1 MCGIAGVFGKRDPEA
16 VGAML
21 RVLAHRGPDDQHA
34 VHGQGYTLGARRLS
48 IIDLDHGRQPLC
60 EDQKTVWGSQN
71 GEIYNFRELRD
82 QLLREH
88 GEHRFA
94 TESDTE
100 LLPHLYRAY
109 GLDFCHKLEGMYAI
123 ALWDEKRHRGVLVRD
138 RSGKKPLYYMVF
150 EGCLWYASEIKAL
163 LTVPGFERRLN
174 LEAVHHFLSYKN
186 VPAPLSIFEG
196 ISMLKPGHRL
206 VWQDGRI
213 VAVEPYWRLD
223 WTPFEE
229 PLSEDELAEE
239 LIRRL
244 KVAVKRRL
252 VSDVPIGFFLSGG
265 IDSSLSTALAA
276 QLAPDRIKTF
286 TLTYAADS
294 STPGKELDLKCA
306 REIAARYGTDHHE
319 EQMNFSDFQR
329 EFPAILS
336 HFDEPFG
343 GVVSTYFLSR
353 LIARHVKVAISGD
366 GSDELFGSYLSHRIA
381 RPIAELQAARAQGRE
396 PGDLGHFASGQPR
409 EFLERM
415 AADQDYLWRARLCVF
430 SDEDKAAL
438 YSSQARGAFS
448 QFSTLEHLR
457 QTFSTLTAGDPTN
470 RILEAEFS
478 TQLPDQVLAFTD
490 RLSMAHSLEIRT
502 AFLDTQVMEFAARI
516 PERFKIRDEDVKV
529 ILKKAARP
537 YLPSSA
543 IDRPKEGFVLP
554 VNQWLQGWLFDYAKA
569 ALSPAELARH
579 GLFEPGEV
587 GSLLD
592 RFQGGQANLAN
603 KILSLLAF
611 QIWYDIYLA
620 QALPVPLGDAARLLV
635 QESGGQKTLVDYT
648 VASVSV
654 PGVGETSAHPAAAG
668 R

>member
-1 MCGIAGVFGKRDPEA
+1 MCGIAGVFGTRAPEV
-16 VGAML
+16 VGGML

-34 VHGQGYTLGARRLS
+34 VYGDGYTLGARRLS

-60 EDQKTVWGSQN
+60 EDRKTVWGSQN
-71 GEIYNFRELRD
+71 GEIYNFRELRE
-82 QLLREH
+82 QLLKEH

-94 TESDTE
+94 TDGDTE

-109 GLDFCHKLEGMYAI
+109 GLSFPEKLEGMYAI
-123 ALWDEKRHRGVLVRD
+123 ALWDEERRRGVLVRD
-138 RSGKKPLYYMVF
+138 RSGKKPLYYMQHD
-150 EGCLWYASEIKAL
+150 GCLWYASEIKAL

-174 LEAVHHFLSYKN
+174 HEALHHFLSFKN
-186 VPAPLSIFEG
+186 VPAPMSIFEG
-196 ISMLKPGHRL
+196 IEMLRPGHRL
-206 VWQDGRI
+206 VWENGRI
-213 VAVEPYWRLD
+213 AAVEAYWRLD
-223 WTPFEE
+223 WTPFPE
-229 PLSEDELAEE
+229 PLTEEDLAEE
-239 LIRRL
+239 LTKRL
-244 KVAVKRRL
+244 KVAVKRRM

-276 QLAPDRIKTF
+276 ELAPDRIKTF
-286 TLTYAADS
+286 TLTYSQDS

-306 REIAARYGTDHHE
+306 REIAQRYGTEHHE

-343 GVVSTYFLSR
+343 GVVSTYFLAR
-353 LIARHVKVAISGD
+353 LISKHVKVAISGD

-381 RPIAELQAARAQGRE
+381 RPISELVAARKQGRA

-409 EFLERM
+409 EFLERI
-415 AADQDYLWRARLCVF
+415 ASDKEHLWRLGLCVF
-430 SDEDKAAL
+430 SEDDKASL
-438 YSSQARGAFS
+438 YSKEALAASSGFS
-448 QFSTLEHLR
+448 SGQLLQTLFSG
-457 QTFSTLTAGDPTN
+457 LTAKDPTN
-470 RILEAEFS
+470 RILEAEFQ

-502 AFLDTQVMEFAARI
+502 AFLDTGVMEFAARI

-537 YLPSSA
+537 FLPASA

-569 ALSPAELARH
+569 ALSPSELARH
-579 GLFEPGEV
+579 GLFSSSQV

-603 KILSLLAF
+603 KILSLLSF
-611 QIWYDIYLA
+611 QIWYDIYMA
-620 QALPVPLGDAARLLV
+620 QRLPVPLGDAARLIV
-635 QESGGQKTLVDYT
+635 EESGGQKQLVDYT

-654 PGVGETSAHPAAAG
+654 PGVGDPVTAG

>member
-1 MCGIAGVFGKRDPEA
+1 MCGIAGVFGTRAPEVVA
-16 VGAML
+16 TML
-21 RVLAHRGPDDQHA
+21 RVLAHRGPDDQHV
-34 VHGQGYTLGARRLS
+34 VHGDGYTMGARRLS

-60 EDQKTVWGSQN
+60 EDQKTVWAAQN
-71 GEIYNFRELRD
+71 GEIYNFRELREE
-82 QLLREH
+82 LLAR
-88 GEHRFA
+88 GGHRFA
-94 TESDTE
+94 TDGDTE

-109 GLDFCHKLEGMYAI
+109 GIDFPKKLEGMYAVS
-123 ALWDEKRHRGVLVRD
+123 LWDENERRGLLARD
-138 RSGKKPLYYMVF
+138 RSGKKPLYFMEH

-163 LTVPGFERRLN
+163 LTVPGFQRRLN
-174 LEAVHHFLSYKN
+174 HEAVHHFLSYKN

-196 ISMLKPGHRL
+196 ISILRPGHRL
-206 VWQDGRI
+206 LWENGRI
-213 VAVEPYWRLD
+213 VSNEAYWKLD

-229 PLSEDELAEE
+229 PLTEDELAEE
-239 LIRRL
+239 LTRRL

-276 QLAPDRIKTF
+276 ELAPDRIKTF
-286 TLTYAADS
+286 TLTYSQDS

-306 REIAARYGTDHHE
+306 REIAKRYGTDHHE

-353 LIARHVKVAISGD
+353 LISKHVKVAISGD

-381 RPIAELQAARAQGRE
+381 RPISELVAARREGRE
-396 PGDLGHFASGQPR
+396 PGDLGHFAEGQPR
-409 EFLERM
+409 EFLERI
-415 AADQDYLWRARLCVF
+415 ASGSEADWRLALCVF
-430 SDEDKAAL
+430 SDEDKESL
-438 YSSQARGAFS
+438 YSSEVKGAFAG
-448 QFSTLEHLR
+448 FSTAEHLR
-457 QTFSTLTAGDPTN
+457 RTFSTLSATDPTN
-470 RILEAEFS
+470 RILEAEFG

-516 PERFKIRDEDVKV
+516 PERFKIANNDVKL

-537 YLPSSA
+537 FLPTSA

-569 ALSPAELARH
+569 ALAPSELAHH
-579 GLFEPGEV
+579 GLFNAAEV

-620 QALPVPLGDAARLLV
+620 QQLPVPLGDAARLIV
-635 QESGGQKTLVDYT
+635 EESGGQKSLVDYS

-654 PGVGETSAHPAAAG
+654 PGVGDPVAAG
-668 R
+668 H

>member
-1 MCGIAGVFGKRDPEA
+1 MCGIAGVFGTRAPEVVA
-16 VGAML
+16 TML
-21 RVLAHRGPDDQHA
+21 KVLAHRGPDDQHV
-34 VHGQGYTLGARRLS
+34 VHGDGYTLGARRLS

-60 EDQKTVWGSQN
+60 EDQKTVWAAQN
-71 GEIYNFRELRD
+71 GEIYNFRELREE
-82 QLLREH
+82 LFAR
-88 GEHRFA
+88 GGHRFA
-94 TESDTE
+94 THGDTE
-100 LLPHLYRAY
+100 LLPHMYRAY
-109 GLDFCHKLEGMYAI
+109 GVDFPKKLEGMYAVS
-123 ALWDEKRHRGVLVRD
+123 LWDEKERRGLLARD
-138 RSGKKPLYYMVF
+138 RSGKKPLYYMEH

-163 LTVPGFERRLN
+163 LTVPGFQRRLN
-174 LEAVHHFLSYKN
+174 HEAVHHFLSYKN
-186 VPAPLSIFEG
+186 VPAPMSIFEG
-196 ISMLKPGHRL
+196 ISILRPGHRL
-206 VWQDGRI
+206 LWENGRI
-213 VAVEPYWRLD
+213 VSNEAYWKLD

-229 PLSEDELAEE
+229 PLTEDELAEE
-239 LIRRL
+239 LTRRL

-276 QLAPDRIKTF
+276 ELAPDRIKTF
-286 TLTYAADS
+286 TLTYSQDS

-306 REIAARYGTDHHE
+306 REIAQRYGTDHHE

-353 LIARHVKVAISGD
+353 LISKHVKVAISGD

-381 RPIAELQAARAQGRE
+381 RPISELVAARREGRE
-396 PGDLGHFASGQPR
+396 PGDLGHFAEGQPR
-409 EFLERM
+409 EFLERI
-415 AADQDYLWRARLCVF
+415 ASGDEADWRLALCVF
-430 SDEDKAAL
+430 SDQDKESL
-438 YSSQARGAFS
+438 YSSEAKGAFS
-448 QFSTLEHLR
+448 GFSTAQHLR
-457 QTFSTLTAGDPTN
+457 RTFSTLSATDPTN
-470 RILEAEFS
+470 RILEAEFG
-478 TQLPDQVLAFTD
+478 TQLPDQVMAFTD

-516 PERFKIRDEDVKV
+516 PERFKIANNDVKL

-537 YLPSSA
+537 FLPASA

-569 ALSPAELARH
+569 ALAPSELARH
-579 GLFEPGEV
+579 GLFSAGEV

-611 QIWYDIYLA
+611 QIWHDIYMA
-620 QALPVPLGDAARLLV
+620 QQLPVPLGDAARLIV
-635 QESGGQKTLVDYT
+635 EESRGQKSLVDYS

-654 PGVGETSAHPAAAG
+654 PGVGDPVVAG

>member
-1 MCGIAGVFGKRDPEA
+1 
-16 VGAML
+16 ML

-34 VHGQGYTLGARRLS
+34 VCGPGYTLGARRLS

-60 EDQKTVWGSQN
+60 EDRARVWGSQN
-71 GEIYNFRELRD
+71 GEIYNFRELREE
-82 QLLREH
+82 LRQKDSS
-88 GEHRFA
+88 HRFA
-94 TESDTE
+94 TDGDTE
-100 LLPHLYRAY
+100 VLPHLYRAY
-109 GLDFCHKLEGMYAI
+109 GLLFPQKLEGMYAV
-123 ALWDEKRHRGVLVRD
+123 ALWDEGEQRGLLVRD
-138 RSGKKPLYYMVF
+138 RSGKKPLYYMEL

-163 LTVPGFERRLN
+163 LTVPGCQRRLN
-174 LEAVHHFLSYKN
+174 HEAVHHFLSYKN

-196 ISMLKPGHRL
+196 IHALRPAHRL
-206 VWQDGRI
+206 VWEGGRI
-213 VAVEPYWRLD
+213 LSDQPYWQLD
-223 WTPFEE
+223 WTPLQE
-229 PLSEDELAEE
+229 PLSEEEMAEE

-276 QLAPDRIKTF
+276 ELAPDRIKTF
-286 TLTYAADS
+286 TLTYAQDS

-306 REIAARYGTDHHE
+306 REIAARYGTEHHE

-353 LIARHVKVAISGD
+353 LISQHVKVAISGD
-366 GSDELFGSYLSHRIA
+366 GSDELFGSYLSHRLA
-381 RPIAELQAARAQGRE
+381 RPVAELVAARQQGRE
-396 PGDLGHFASGQPR
+396 PGDLGHFAIGQPR
-409 EFLERM
+409 EFLERI
-415 AADQDYLWRARLCVF
+415 AHQQDYSWRAKLCVF
-430 SDEDKAAL
+430 SDEEKRSL
-438 YSSQARGAFS
+438 YASGARDLF
-448 QFSTLEHLR
+448 QDFSTERHL
-457 QTFSTLTAGDPTN
+457 QQVFSTLTAGDPTN
-470 RILEAEFS
+470 RILEAEFR

-516 PERFKIRDEDVKV
+516 PEQFKIRDQDVKV

-537 YLPSSA
+537 YLPASA

-554 VNQWLQGWLFDYAKA
+554 VNQWLQGWLFDYARA
-569 ALSPAELARH
+569 ALSPAELQNH
-579 GLFEPGEV
+579 GLFDCGYV
-587 GSLLD
+587 SSLLD
-592 RFQGGQANLAN
+592 RFQAGQADLAN

-611 QIWYDIYLA
+611 QIWYDIYLT
-620 QALPVPLGDAARLLV
+620 QRLPVPLGDAARIIV
-635 QESGGQKTLVDYT
+635 AESHGEKALVDYR

-654 PGVGETSAHPAAAG
+654 PGAGDPVAAAG